1 MDKTVQDMRLKIK
14 AIKETQYE
22 GVLEMENLVKRTAT
36 TNRIQEVEE
45 RISGW
50 ENTIEEIDMSV
61 KKNVKP
67 KKFLMQRSRKFE
79 ILWKSKPKNNRNIKR
94 VKVPAPRTRKYF
106 QKNHRRKFTSLKK

>member
-45 RISGW
+45 RISG
-50 ENTIEEIDMSV
+50 
-61 KKNVKP
+61 
-67 KKFLMQRSRKFE
+67 
-79 ILWKSKPKNNRNIKR
+79 
-94 VKVPAPRTRKYF
+94 
-106 QKNHRRKFTSLKK
+106 

>member
-1 MDKTVQDMRLKIK
+1 METK

-61 KKNVKP
+61 KEMLNLKHTWHKT
-67 KKFLMQRSRKFE
+67 FRISGTW
-79 ILWKSKPKNNRNIKR
+79 WKEQ
-94 VKVPAPRTRKYF
+94 T
-106 QKNHRRKFTSLKK
+106 